1 VIVAFSQG
9 GFNDAMV
16 AINGAQIVA
25 LIGIGIYL
33 SKVSERL
40 ARLEEARR
48 QQERKENHVSSDKG

>member
-1 VIVAFSQG
+1 
-9 GFNDAMV
+9 MV